1 MIGDE
6 RIVAPLLA
14 EARYWPMTRH
24 KTDVVT
30 ERKQAFPNRAD
41 QIVVIAARKIAATD
55 TAGEDHVADERQL
68 RRRMMKDDVTRRVA
82 RSEEHT
88 SELQSLMRN
97 SYSGFCLKKK

>member
-6 RIVAPLLA
+6 RIGAPLLA

-30 ERKQAFPNRAD
+30 ERKQAFPNRTD

-55 TAGEDHVADERQL
+55 TAGEDHVTNERQL

-82 RSEEHT
+82 RTMEHVEAQADRKST
-88 SELQSLMRN
+88 RLN
-97 SYSGFCLKKK
+97 SSH